1 MYAAAIG
8 VLPTYMLAI
17 GVEPILTAM
26 LLFYMFVYS
35 IYSHVS
41 HAIYYSYKL
50 STNNNYRGV
59 TIAPY

>member
-1 MYAAAIG
+1 MVVPPTYAADIA
-8 VLPTYMLAI
+8 VLPTFAAI
-17 GVEPILTAM
+17 VISLDVRIP
-26 LLFYMFVYS
+26 